1 MDVRV
6 FVIAALLVFKKI
18 TITTTILG
26 QENCSTGLENKV
38 IPSGMY
44 NYNFEAINYV
54 SNERIKKSRNQKLKR
69 SHLLTQLSYTVSDEL
84 VKI

>member
-1 MDVRV
+1 
-6 FVIAALLVFKKI
+6 
-18 TITTTILG
+18 
-26 QENCSTGLENKV
+26 
-38 IPSGMY
+38 MY